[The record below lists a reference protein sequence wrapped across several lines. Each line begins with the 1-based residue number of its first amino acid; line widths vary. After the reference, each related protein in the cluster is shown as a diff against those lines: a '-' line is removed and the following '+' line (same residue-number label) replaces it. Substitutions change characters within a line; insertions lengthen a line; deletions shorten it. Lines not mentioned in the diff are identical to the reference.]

1 MGGAARRLVI
11 ALPAVEAVQLPP
23 LRAVNPEEPAYALD
37 WLDRVVRERHPYLE
51 YVKRNGF
58 LDSLRKQPRFQ
69 AIERSLR
76 FPD

>member
-1 MGGAARRLVI
+1 M
-11 ALPAVEAVQLPP
+11 EAQ
-23 LRAVNPEEPAYALD
+23 REEPAYALD